1 MSNLKMR
8 FWLRCTRSSKSA
20 VVSTRVLNVPWIADR
35 PITESAIFPCCK
47 HWTAGFGTG
56 LQHLI
61 FLTRMRAEEHFRLT
75 GTALKGWLVAQLKDS
90 AAVALLWLIAL
101 LILRVPFAPVW
112 AVLAFFLQ
120 FIPNVGAVL
129 TLVGPMVELSIEGLF
144 GGDWMKLIYLLIA
157 YAVIAGIDG
166 FVLQPYIMKRTAK
179 VPVWASIVAPILLG
193 MVLGFWGVLLAAPLL
208 AIIYA

>member
-1 MSNLKMR
+1 
-8 FWLRCTRSSKSA
+8 
-20 VVSTRVLNVPWIADR
+20 
-35 PITESAIFPCCK
+35 
-47 HWTAGFGTG
+47 
-56 LQHLI
+56 
-61 FLTRMRAEEHFRLT
+61 MRAEDHLRLS
-75 GTALKGWLVAQLKDS
+75 GTALKRWFVAQLKDS

-101 LILRVPFAPVW
+101 MILHVPMAPLW

-120 FIPNVGAVL
+120 FIPNIGAAL

-179 VPVWASIVAPILLG
+179 IPVWASIVAPIVMG
-193 MVLGFWGVLLAAPLL
+193 MLLGFWGVLLAGPLL
-208 AIIYA
+208 AIIYAYKRRSQPEIITPNRTAI